1 LRTHLGTS
9 RLAGLLGE
17 PAAGAPAPSGEDVAQ
32 RLGQWLGAFDA
43 VGLRTALR
51 AIGAPADAGRCRAA
65 PADLQELERDLRQ
78 LREVVARSTGTQDDA
93 PLDRRRH
100 MELQRSMESRIEAL
114 RVRVRQALAKAS
126 PRLAQ
131 LAALDAAMEQAFGA
145 REQKLLAT
153 LPALSERRLA
163 APGSGPEDRH
173 RQVLMAE
180 LELRLAPV
188 TGLIEALRNEI
199 GPHA

>member
-1 LRTHLGTS
+1 MRAHLGTL
-9 RLAGLLGE
+9 RLAALLGE
-17 PAAGAPAPSGEDVAQ
+17 PAADAPAPSGEDVAQ

-51 AIGAPADAGRCRAA
+51 AIGTPAATGPCRAD

-78 LREVVARSTGTQDDA
+78 LREVMARSAGTQDDA

-100 MELQRSMESRIEAL
+100 LELQRSMESRLEAL
-114 RVRVRQALAKAS
+114 RVRARHALAKAS

-153 LPALSERRLA
+153 LPALAERRLA
-163 APGSGPEDRH
+163 ASGSEPGDRH
-173 RQVLMAE
+173 RQVLLAE
-180 LELRLAPV
+180 LELRLAPL